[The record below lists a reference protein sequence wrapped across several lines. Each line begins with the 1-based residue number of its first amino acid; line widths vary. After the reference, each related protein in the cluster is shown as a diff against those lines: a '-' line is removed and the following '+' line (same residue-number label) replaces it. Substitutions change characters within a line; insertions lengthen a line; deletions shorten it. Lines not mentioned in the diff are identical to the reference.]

1 MLNPQNKK
9 FSKTSKLRS
18 KILFI
23 KKNFNNNINFLKK
36 KCKTIIGYGSPAKAS
51 TALNYFGIQ
60 DDLIEKVIDDNHLKV
75 NKFIPGTN
83 IKIVSSKSIKRK
95 QKCILVLAWNMFDE
109 IKLKNKSLSS
119 VFISIRDLYDE
130 DFVKKFLANKFI

>member
-1 MLNPQNKK
+1 M
-9 FSKTSKLRS
+9 
-18 KILFI
+18 
-23 KKNFNNNINFLKK
+23 
-36 KCKTIIGYGSPAKAS
+36 
-51 TALNYFGIQ
+51 NYFGIQ
-60 DDLIEKVIDDNHLKV
+60 DDLIDKVIDDNHLKV

-109 IKLKNKSLSS
+109 IKLKNQSLSS
-119 VFISIRDLYDE
+119 AFISIRDLYDE